1 MKRFLLIS
9 ILVSSIGASLHSM
22 AQSRGHTHRHD
33 SPTIYVISSAHSD
46 DGCYDEQSL
55 QQAME
60 RRSLAAEATRIDFEQ
75 TRRRGF
81 QQLHNPQ
88 FIFSTKNNRFSLGIG
103 GEINF
108 RTSYDLKG
116 AVDNIDFVPYDIPM
130 DATFANRQRVMMDAT
145 TSRLYTK
152 AVINSEKLGR
162 VVAFVDMDFRGGEEF
177 SYTPHLR
184 SAYISML
191 GFTAGRDVTTFCDLE
206 AVPDMIDHEGPNAYN
221 FRYATMLRYELDFL
235 RDHFTFGVAAEMPKV
250 SGTYGENFIAL
261 VQRVPDIPVYLQY
274 AWGENRQSHFRAS
287 AVFRN
292 MYMHNAR
299 TNENTSLF
307 GWGVQA
313 SAHVEIGD
321 WVTLYGNGIYGKGIT
336 PYIQDIAGSGLDFTP
351 NPQNAEQIQTMPMWA
366 WQVAAQVYIIPS
378 KMWASGG
385 YSTVRVSQEN
395 GFYAED
401 EYRRGNYIFGNVFY
415 QLTSNCRLAAEYLH
429 GSRTNMNKAMGEAN
443 RLSLMVQYNF

>member
-33 SPTIYVISSAHSD
+33 SPTIYVISSTHSD